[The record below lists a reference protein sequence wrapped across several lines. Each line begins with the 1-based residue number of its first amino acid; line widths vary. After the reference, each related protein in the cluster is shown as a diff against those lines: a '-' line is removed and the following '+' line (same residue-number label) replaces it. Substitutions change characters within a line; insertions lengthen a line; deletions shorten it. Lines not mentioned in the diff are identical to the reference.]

1 MGAGAAAALAAGR
14 RGQEA
19 QPANPAPAPAPTPTP
34 APVPAP
40 APAVKAPAS
49 PLKGRLKQS
58 VCRWCYGNI
67 ALEELCKSAAAM
79 GILSVE
85 LLNENEW
92 SIPAK
97 FGLTCAVANGPTK
110 IGEGINR
117 IESHDAFVAESE
129 RLLPLVA
136 AAGIPN
142 MIVFSGN
149 RGGMDDVT
157 GLKNCAAA
165 LKRITPAA
173 EKAGVTV
180 IMELLNSKVD
190 HKDYMCDKT
199 PWGVALVSEVAS
211 ARFKLLYDIYHM
223 QIMEGDVIRTITDN
237 AAAIAHYH
245 TGGVPGRR
253 EIDSSQELNYG
264 AICRAIV
271 GTGYTGFLGQ
281 EFIPSRDPMTSLAE
295 AVAICDV

>member
-1 MGAGAAAALAAGR
+1 M
-14 RGQEA
+14 
-19 QPANPAPAPAPTPTP
+19 P
-34 APVPAP
+34 
-40 APAVKAPAS
+40 
-49 PLKGRLKQS
+49 
-58 VCRWCYGNI
+58 
-67 ALEELCKSAAAM
+67 LEELCKHAAAM
-79 GILSVE
+79 GIKSVE
-85 LLNENEW
+85 LLGENEW

-117 IESHDAFVAESE
+117 VELHDAFVAECE
-129 RLLPLVA
+129 RLLPLIA

-149 RGGMDDVT
+149 RGSLDDIT
-157 GLKNCAAA
+157 GLQNCAKA
-165 LKRITPAA
+165 LKRVTPVA
-173 EKAGVTV
+173 EKAGVTIV
-180 IMELLNSKVD
+180 MELLNSRVD
-190 HKDYMCDKT
+190 HKGYMADRSA
-199 PWGVALVSEVAS
+199 WGFALVNEVAS

-223 QIMEGDVIRTITDN
+223 QIMEGDIIRTITDN
-237 AAAIAHYH
+237 AAAIGHYH

-253 EIDSSQELNYG
+253 EIDSSQELNYP

-271 GTGYTGFLGQ
+271 GTGYQGYLGQ